1 MSELDI
7 IYELFKSLRYN
18 FWCPK
23 EHFLIIEKHRK
34 IHMQQLHK
42 KSRLEKEV
50 LQIHKRLDKIFKEE
64 QKLGYIKLEKPIR
77 HGWFKE
83 LIITE
88 NVERY
93 RIQKYI
99 KEVYEMVEKKVWA
112 PTKEEASRKW
122 KFQTSKYLINKEIPT
137 ISKRQYNKL
146 SDGAKR
152 LCVPFQYYT
161 DKKRLRTRFY
171 IKIPKGAYK
180 IKFTRAYV
188 THSRRIDPKLQS
200 ERILLFQQLNK
211 KGYFNAKK
219 RVFPWKS
226 YWDWPNWR
234 ENTKEVRMRVRL
246 LKHAP
251 IQKIINEEISW
262 ERN

>member
-1 MSELDI
+1 MKPPHKKRIAD
-7 IYELFKSLRYN
+7 KAV
-18 FWCPK
+18 
-23 EHFLIIEKHRK
+23 RK
-34 IHMQQLHK
+34 IHN
-42 KSRLEKEV
+42 
-50 LQIHKRLDKIFKEE
+50 RLDKIFQEE
-64 QKLGYIKLEKPIR
+64 AKLGYIKLEKPIR

-88 NVERY
+88 NVSRY
-93 RIQKYI
+93 KNEKYI
-99 KEVYEMVEKKVWA
+99 REVYDRVEKKVWA
-112 PTKEEASRKW
+112 QTKEEADRKW
-122 KFQTSKYLINKEIPT
+122 KHQTSKYYISKDIPT
-137 ISKRQYNKL
+137 ISKRQYNRL
-146 SDGAKR
+146 SDQAKK

-161 DKKRLRTRFY
+161 EKKRIRTRFY

-211 KGYFNAKK
+211 KGYYDAEK
-219 RVFPWKS
+219 RLFPWKS
-226 YWDWPNWR
+226 YWDWPKWR
-234 ENTKEVRMRVRL
+234 ENTKEIKIRL
-246 LKHAP
+246 RALKHAP

>member
-1 MSELDI
+1 MM
-7 IYELFKSLRYN
+7 K
-18 FWCPK
+18 P
-23 EHFLIIEKHRK
+23 
-34 IHMQQLHK
+34 LHK
-42 KSRLEKEV
+42 RSKAEKEV
-50 LQIHKRLDKIFKEE
+50 LRIHKRLDQIRKEE

-88 NVERY
+88 NVKRY
-93 RIQKYI
+93 RNQKYI
-99 KEVYEMVEKKVWA
+99 QEVYDKIEKKIWA
-112 PTKEEASRKW
+112 KSKEEAERKW
-122 KFQTSKYLINKEIPT
+122 KHQASKYLINKEIPT
-137 ISKRQYNKL
+137 LSKKQFNTL

-152 LCVPFQYYT
+152 LSVPFQYYT
-161 DKKRLRTRFY
+161 EKRRIRTRFY
-171 IKIPKGAYK
+171 IKIPKGSYR

-211 KGYFNAKK
+211 TRYFGAEK

-226 YWDWPNWR
+226 YWDWPNWK
-234 ENTKEVRMRVRL
+234 ENKQEVKMRIRT
-246 LKHAP
+246 LKHVP